1 MIDMSRFTNN
11 VAKDNS
17 IIVNGTEFMVSD
29 KTAEAIMELINGKKL
44 TAPQTAQTTERPKVN
59 AAVETTCSDVKCKWA
74 VEEVIANGKK
84 FYRIVDG
91 IFTYGRWFPSKTNPN
106 EEIRGRMNLE
116 AHKIATETVKGL
128 EGIKS
133 VEMDG
138 GWKAYGFTT
147 KKSAE
152 KALEKLPERIQGVQ
166 IAEYISKYGLIK
178 FDWAVRDAKT
188 GKRIK

>member
-1 MIDMSRFTNN
+1 MINMEQFTGNN
-11 VAKDNS
+11 KDNS
-17 IIVNGTEFMVSD
+17 IVVNGKEFMVND
-29 KTAEAIMELINGKKL
+29 KTAEAIMNLIIGKVNL
-44 TAPQTAQTTERPKVN
+44 TAPQTTERSKVN
-59 AAVETTCSDVKCKWA
+59 AAVATTCSDVKCKWG

-91 IFTYGRWFPSKTNPN
+91 IFTYGRWIPSKTNPN

-116 AHKIATETVKGL
+116 AHKIATETIKGL

-152 KALEKLPERIQGVQ
+152 KALEKLPERIQGCQ

>member
-1 MIDMSRFTNN
+1 MINMEQFTGNN
-11 VAKDNS
+11 KDNS
-17 IIVNGTEFMVSD
+17 IVVNGKEFMVND
-29 KTAEAIMELINGKKL
+29 KTAEAIMNLIIGKVSL
-44 TAPQTAQTTERPKVN
+44 TAPQPKAESQKKVN
-59 AAVETTCSDVKCKWA
+59 AAVATTCSDVKCKWG

-91 IFTYGRWFPSKTNPN
+91 IFTYGRWIPSKTNPN

-116 AHKIATETVKGL
+116 AHKIATETIKGL

-152 KALEKLPERIQGVQ
+152 KALEKLPERIQGCQ